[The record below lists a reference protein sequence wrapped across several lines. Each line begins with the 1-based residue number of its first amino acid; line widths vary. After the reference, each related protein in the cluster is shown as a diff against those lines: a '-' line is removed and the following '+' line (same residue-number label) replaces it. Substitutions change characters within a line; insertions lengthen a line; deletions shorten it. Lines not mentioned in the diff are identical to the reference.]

1 MVLKYRIHTKII
13 ILSLVFVLSL
23 AGAQSMLNTHSF
35 AQTLSPVP
43 GVPFDVGVG
52 SYAQLQNGV
61 EITVLDVED
70 SRCPADVLCIWQGEA
85 KVEINVRQDSEDL
98 GDFVLSTLAP
108 QANLIFDDF
117 TIRLVEVQPYPFSS
131 KEINISDYIITLVV
145 SDGKTVKS
153 PMEQYQDGISIDK
166 IVCSDDLELIMKK
179 TDGKPACV
187 RPASVQKLI
196 ERGWGIHVLPEVV
209 TNEPQNSDIF
219 ELGKYPITSDI
230 KNYNN
235 STGFVARPS
244 EVGNFP
250 GVILIHEWWGLND
263 NIKDMARNLAS
274 HGYTVFAA
282 DLYAGQVA
290 TTSDEARS
298 LITTFNVETG
308 MSNLQKA
315 EDILRT
321 EFGAEKLATIG
332 WCFGGAQS
340 MNYALSGN
348 DPDATVIYY
357 GQLITEKERLS
368 VIDWPVMG
376 IFGGQDQSITVESV
390 NEFKAALDELGVEND
405 IHVYPEV
412 GHAFANPTGAN
423 YSPDETKDA
432 WHNTIV
438 FLETH
443 LKE

>member
-1 MVLKYRIHTKII
+1 MVLKYRINTKII
-13 ILSLVFVLSL
+13 ILALAFVLSL
-23 AGAQSMLNTHSF
+23 TGAQSMLNTYSLS
-35 AQTLSPVP
+35 QTLSPVP
-43 GVPFDVGVG
+43 GEAFEVGVG
-52 SYAQLQNGV
+52 SYAQVQNGV
-61 EITVLDVED
+61 EITVLDIED
-70 SRCPADVLCIWQGEA
+70 SRCPADALCIWQGEA

-117 TIRLVEVQPYPFSS
+117 IIRLVEVQPYPFSG

-145 SDGKTVKS
+145 SDTKTVKS
-153 PMEQYQDGISIDK
+153 PIEQYQDGISIDK
-166 IVCSDDLELIMKK
+166 IVCSDDLQLIMKK

-209 TNEPQNSDIF
+209 TNEQQNSDIF
-219 ELGKYPITSDI
+219 ELGKYPITSEI

-235 STGFVARPS
+235 STGFLARPT
-244 EVGNFP
+244 EEGNFP

-282 DLYAGQVA
+282 DLYAGHVA
-290 TTSDEARS
+290 STSDEARS
-298 LITTFNVETG
+298 LVTTFNVETG

-315 EDILRT
+315 EDILRS

-340 MNYALSGN
+340 MNYALSGA
-348 DPDATVIYY
+348 DLDATVIYY

-368 VIDWPVMG
+368 MIDWP
-376 IFGGQDQSITVESV
+376 SWES
-390 NEFKAALDELGVEND
+390 LGDKINQLRL
-405 IHVYPEV
+405 
-412 GHAFANPTGAN
+412 N
-423 YSPDETKDA
+423 
-432 WHNTIV
+432 
-438 FLETH
+438 L
-443 LKE
+443 